1 MFFRHRVFANAAL
14 SATLHLMKRRAPRI
28 LAGIALLLASLVSPA
43 TALEEA
49 DRLWLVGERAFAD
62 RLFPVS
68 RRALERFVAQY
79 PKDSRVPE
87 ATLLLGKARLQGGDA
102 PAALDAFKRAATLTP
117 TPGRP
122 NEARFWE
129 AETLFRLKRFTEARA
144 AYDAILMTDAAGPMA
159 PDAFYGRAWS
169 DMELSRPEAAVSG
182 FREMLAAFP
191 DHALAPSA
199 AVQAARMLVD
209 LKRPTEALSVL
220 ADFPKKYPNSPLV
233 ADAQFWSGWI
243 KSTNG
248 SERRA
253 GIAELKAFVA
263 ANPNHAQAPA
273 ARRLITQTLARDGDR
288 DEMLEAYKAL
298 MEQTPATADSLYSA
312 AQIAT
317 KLDRPRDRDAA
328 WKRLS
333 TEFPDHAL
341 TRKVALDV
349 GTAAFKQ
356 KDWKSAATYAAQA
369 TRSDDD
375 AVRSEAWLLV
385 GESELKQKRFAA
397 AAKAFEAVG
406 SGSDVEGSV
415 RFRALAGLGLAREE
429 QQEWKA
435 ALTAYEAVAKG
446 TTDTTLRDWAR
457 ERANAVKT
465 RIAQSTPKPAPKS
478 GAPGA
483 KPTQP
488 SSPAKKDSKS

>member
-1 MFFRHRVFANAAL
+1 
-14 SATLHLMKRRAPRI
+14 MKRRAPRI

-62 RLFPVS
+62 GLFSVS

-79 PKDSRVPE
+79 PKDSRAGE
-87 ATLLLGKARLQGGDA
+87 ATLLLGKSRLQGGDA
-102 PAALDAFKRAATLTP
+102 PAALDAFKRAQTLTP
-117 TPGRP
+117 PPGRP

-144 AYDAILMTDAAGPMA
+144 AYDAVLMTDAAGPMA

-209 LKRPTEALSVL
+209 LKRSTEALSVL
-220 ADFPKKYPNSPLV
+220 ADFPKKYPTSPLLP
-233 ADAQFWSGWI
+233 DAQFWSGWI
-243 KSTNG
+243 KATNG
-248 SERRA
+248 SESRA
-253 GIAELKAFVA
+253 GLAELRAFVA

-273 ARRLITQTLARDGDR
+273 ARQLIAQTLGRAGDR
-288 DEMLEAYKAL
+288 DEKLDAYKMF
-298 MEQTPATADSLYSA
+298 MEQKPPTADALYNA
-312 AQIAT
+312 AKIA
-317 KLDRPRDRDAA
+317 KDLSRPRDQEAA

-333 TEFPDHAL
+333 TEFPDHPL
-341 TRKVALDV
+341 TRKVALD
-349 GTAAFKQ
+349 ASKDAFKE
-356 KDWKSAATYAAQA
+356 KSWKSAVTYATQA
-369 TRSDDD
+369 TQSDDD
-375 AVRSEAWLLV
+375 AVRAEAWLLV
-385 GESELKQKRFAA
+385 GESELKQKHFAP

-406 SGSDVEGSV
+406 AVADVDAEV

-435 ALTAYEAVAKG
+435 ALAAYEAVANRSP
-446 TTDTTLRDWAR
+446 DTTLRNWAR

-465 RIAQSTPKPAPKS
+465 RIAQSTPKPAPKP
-478 GAPGA
+478 A
-483 KPTQP
+483 QP
-488 SSPAKKDSKS
+488 SSPAKKDGKS